1 MGAALHSTGFMQPEV
16 PRWLLGIRLFL
27 IILGIWNGLFFM
39 ERVVGNA
46 HVNNYKAKLAL
57 DALKQK

>member
-1 MGAALHSTGFMQPEV
+1 MQPEV